1 MTWLRQSWYQI
12 GWSTDLEG
20 GQRLART
27 ILEEPIVVFRS
38 GDGQLHALFDRCPHR
53 FAPLSRGTI
62 SERGITC
69 GYHGLS
75 FGKDGHCLD
84 NPHGPITS
92 RMRVRAYPVMERH
105 TAIWVWMGDAEKA
118 DPSALPDLSFIDET
132 PAAAQIH
139 MYMPTKANYELAAD
153 NILDLSHTD
162 YLHPTSLGG
171 IMTGSKASIWE
182 EGDALV
188 SEWQAT
194 ACDPPPA
201 YKPIVPTG
209 KADIWTQVRW
219 HAPALMV
226 LGTSA
231 KPTGV
236 PRERADEAYTLH
248 NMVPETSTTTH
259 YFVCNTRRFMLDSAE
274 FSELLRGAITG
285 AFQDEDKPMLEDQQL
300 RMGTPDL
307 WELDPLLLK
316 VDAGAVRV
324 RRKLAAMIVAEQG
337 EGGAGPVLEEKTIP
351 V

>member
-1 MTWLRQSWYQI
+1 MTWLRQRWYQI
-12 GWSTDLEG
+12 GWSAELEG
-20 GQRLART
+20 GRLLVRT

-38 GDGQLHALFDRCPHR
+38 GDGQLQALFDRCPHR

-62 SERGITC
+62 GERGIAC

-75 FGKDGHCLD
+75 FGKDGQCIA
-84 NPHGPITS
+84 NPHGPVTS
-92 RMRVRAYPVMERH
+92 RMRARAYPVMERH
-105 TAIWVWMGDAEKA
+105 TAIWVWMGDPERA
-118 DPSALPDLSFIDET
+118 DPLSLPDLSFIDET
-132 PAAAQIH
+132 PTAAQIH

-171 IMTGSKASIWE
+171 IMTGSKARTWE
-182 EGDALV
+182 QGDALV
-188 SEWQAT
+188 TEWHAT

-209 KADIWTQVRW
+209 KADIWTQVTW

-236 PRERADEAYTLH
+236 PRQAADEAYTLH

-259 YFVCNTRRFMLDSAE
+259 YFVCNTRRFMLDSTE
-274 FSELLRGAITG
+274 FSELLRGAITH

-307 WELDPLLLK
+307 WELDPILLP
-316 VDAGAVRV
+316 VDAGAIRV
-324 RRKLAAMIVAEQG
+324 RRKLAAMIQAEHAEADAQI
-337 EGGAGPVLEEKTIP
+337 ELQAESMPV
-351 V
+351 